1 MVMEVH
7 NMDYDSKVAS
17 VLGIMMN
24 YHPLVYLIAV
34 FIGFCNVPNTQG
46 GTKVLEYGMSG
57 KVNVRSQDL
66 KLKN

>member
-1 MVMEVH
+1 
-7 NMDYDSKVAS
+7 
-17 VLGIMMN
+17 MMN

-57 KVNVRSQDL
+57 KVNARSQDL

>member
-1 MVMEVH
+1 
-7 NMDYDSKVAS
+7 
-17 VLGIMMN
+17 MN

-34 FIGFCNVPNTQG
+34 FIGFFNVPNTQV
-46 GTKVLEYGMSG
+46 GTKALEYGMSG